1 MRARA
6 LLLAVLTV
14 GLALLTGPVAVAA
27 DSGSVTF
34 SATLDG
40 RSLDSIDANEPLK
53 LHPERGVLI
62 DITAHNAGTAAVDV
76 RSVRLDAHVVGLAFF
91 TYTTRVD
98 LTLPPGGD
106 GDRHFLLDLG
116 DLGGQ
121 ATGLLPA
128 ELTLLA
134 PDRSAIAVRR
144 LPVDVRGNARSVYAV
159 FAIGVGAVTLLL
171 LIGLLLRLASH
182 RLPDN
187 RWSRAWRFAIPGAG
201 IGLTLTFTL
210 SALRL
215 VVPSARASTLLF
227 LGAGLLGFVVGYLSP
242 SQDDDAGRD
251 DLDEDD
257 FVSDDL
263 DAREQARYGGGRL
276 DDLLQHDQPRETDA
290 PTQTQTQ
297 TQSQAPPPP
306 AWPSG

>member
-1 MRARA
+1 VRTRA
-6 LLLAVLTV
+6 LLLVALLGGFV
-14 GLALLTGPVAVAA
+14 LLTGVAATA
-27 DSGSVTF
+27 DSGTNVTF
-34 SATLDG
+34 TATLDG
-40 RSLDSIDANEPLK
+40 RGLDSIDANEPLK
-53 LHPERGVLI
+53 LHPDRGVLI
-62 DITAHNAGTAAVDV
+62 AVTAQNHSDKAVEV
-76 RSVRLDAHVVGLAFF
+76 RSIRLDAHVVGLAFF

-98 LTLPPGGD
+98 LSLAPGAT

-134 PDRSAIAVRR
+134 PDRSSIAARS
-144 LPVDVRGNARSVYAV
+144 LPVDVRGKVRSVYGI

-171 LIGLLLRLASH
+171 LIGLLIRLAAH

-187 RWSRAWRFAIPGAG
+187 RWSRAWRFAVPGAG

-215 VVPSARASTLLF
+215 AVPSARASTLLF
-227 LGAGLLGFVVGYLSP
+227 VGAGLVGFVAGYLSP

-251 DLDEDD
+251 DLDET
-257 FVSDDL
+257 DL
-263 DAREQARYGGGRL
+263 VRDHIDLREQRYGGGVESL
-276 DDLLQHDQPRETDA
+276 MQPPDVPA
-290 PTQTQTQ
+290 Q
-297 TQSQAPPPP
+297 PPPP
-306 AWPSG
+306 SQPTAHVPRRPTA

>member
-1 MRARA
+1 V
-6 LLLAVLTV
+6 LAGAFLFV
-14 GLALLTGPVAVAA
+14 ASPAAVA
-27 DSGSVTF
+27 DPGGSVTF
-34 SATLDG
+34 TATLDG

-53 LHPERGVLI
+53 LYPERGVLI
-62 DITAHNAGTAAVDV
+62 AVTAHNGGSAPVEV

-98 LTLPPGGD
+98 LALPPGGS

-128 ELTLLA
+128 EVSLLA
-134 PDRSAIAVRR
+134 PDRSAIAVQAI
-144 LPVDVRGNARSVYAV
+144 PVDVRGSARSVYGV

-171 LIGLLLRLASH
+171 LIGLLIRLAAH

-187 RWSRAWRFAIPGAG
+187 RWSRAWRFAVPGAG

-227 LGAGLLGFVVGYLSP
+227 VGAGLLGFVAGYLSP
-242 SQDDDAGRD
+242 SQDDDSGRD

-257 FVSDDL
+257 FVRDELDL
-263 DAREQARYGGGRL
+263 RDEAKYGGL
-276 DDLLQHDQPRETDA
+276 DSLMPPLAAPA
-290 PTQTQTQ
+290 PLPAPIPAPPTQ
-297 TQSQAPPPP
+297 
-306 AWPSG
+306 PSAMPTTDSPTMPSAGRPTA

>member
-1 MRARA
+1 VRTRVLLLTALVGG
-6 LLLAVLTV
+6 LLLAF
-14 GLALLTGPVAVAA
+14 APVADA
-27 DSGSVTF
+27 DTGSGVTF
-34 SATLDG
+34 TATLDG
-40 RSLDSIDANEPLK
+40 RALTAIDANDPLK
-53 LHPERGVLI
+53 LRPDRGVLI
-62 DITAHNAGTAAVDV
+62 AVTARNGGTNPVEI

-98 LTLPPGGD
+98 LALAPGES

-134 PDRSAIAVRR
+134 PDRSAIALHA
-144 LPVDVRGNARSVYAV
+144 LPVDVRGNARSVYGV

-171 LIGLLLRLASH
+171 LIGLVIRLAAH

-187 RWSRAWRFAIPGAG
+187 RWSRAWRFAVPGAG
-201 IGLTLTFTL
+201 IGLTLTFTM

-215 VVPSARASTLLF
+215 AVPSARSSTLLF
-227 LGAGLLGFVVGYLSP
+227 VGAGLVGFVAGYLSP
-242 SQDDDAGRD
+242 SQDDDADRD

-257 FVSDDL
+257 FVHDEIDVR
-263 DAREQARYGGGRL
+263 DQARYAGGL
-276 DDLLQHDQPRETDA
+276 ESLM
-290 PTQTQTQ
+290 PTQQEQ
-297 TQSQAPPPP
+297 PP
-306 AWPSG
+306 ASPTMPSAGRPTA

>member
-1 MRARA
+1 VRFRSLLLVA
-6 LLLAVLTV
+6 LLGGLAVL
-14 GLALLTGPVAVAA
+14 LGPPAVAA
-27 DSGSVTF
+27 DSGSVSFT
-34 SATLDG
+34 ATLDE

-53 LHPERGVLI
+53 LHPDRGVVI
-62 DITAHNAGTAAVDV
+62 AISAKNNGSTQVEV

-98 LTLPPGGD
+98 LTLPPGGS

-128 ELTLLA
+128 EVTLLA
-134 PDRSAIAVRR
+134 PDRSALAVRS
-144 LPVDVRGNARSVYAV
+144 LPVDVRGEARSVYGV

-171 LIGLLLRLASH
+171 LIGLLIRLAAH

-187 RWSRAWRFAIPGAG
+187 RWSRAWRFAVPGAG

-215 VVPSARASTLLF
+215 VVPSANASTLLF
-227 LGAGLLGFVVGYLSP
+227 VGAGLLGFVAGYLSP
-242 SQDDDAGRD
+242 SQDDDSGRD
-251 DLDEDD
+251 DLDEE
-257 FVSDDL
+257 DL
-263 DAREQARYGGGRL
+263 VHDELDLREQSRYSGGISSL
-276 DDLLQHDQPRETDA
+276 MQPGEVPAQEKVPAQPPGA
-290 PTQTQTQ
+290 PTQSSTGRPT
-297 TQSQAPPPP
+297 A
-306 AWPSG
+306 

>member
-1 MRARA
+1 MRFRSLLLVA
-6 LLLAVLTV
+6 LLV
-14 GLALLTGPVAVAA
+14 GLALGTGGVASAA
-27 DSGSVTF
+27 GPGNDVTF
-34 SATLDG
+34 TATLDG
-40 RSLDSIDANEPLK
+40 RSVEGIDANDPLK
-53 LHPERGVLI
+53 LHPATGVLI
-62 DITAHNAGTAAVDV
+62 DVTAHNAGSQAVEV

-98 LTLPPGGD
+98 LTLPAGGS
-106 GDRHFLLDLG
+106 GERHFLLDLG

-134 PDRSAIAVRR
+134 PDRSPLAVRR
-144 LPVDVRGNARSVYAV
+144 LPVDVRGNARSVYSV

-171 LIGLLLRLASH
+171 LIGLLVRLAAH
-182 RLPDN
+182 RLPEN

-215 VVPSARASTLLF
+215 VVPSDRASTLLF
-227 LGAGLLGFVVGYLSP
+227 VGAGLVGFVLGYLSP
-242 SQDDDAGRD
+242 SQDDDTGRD

-257 FVSDDL
+257 VMRDDV
-263 DAREQARYGGGRL
+263 DGPDQASYSGVRVADVRDGSPAQDTQPGLPLQGR
-276 DDLLQHDQPRETDA
+276 
-290 PTQTQTQ
+290 PT
-297 TQSQAPPPP
+297 A
-306 AWPSG
+306 

>member
-1 MRARA
+1 MRSRVL
-6 LLLAVLTV
+6 LLLALLGGLVLV
-14 GLALLTGPVAVAA
+14 TGPPAVAA
-27 DSGSVTF
+27 GSDAGVSFT
-34 SATLDG
+34 ATLDD
-40 RSLDSIDANEPLK
+40 RTLDSIDANEPLK
-53 LHPERGVLI
+53 LHPERGVVI
-62 DITAHNAGTAAVDV
+62 AVDVKNASSSQVEV

-98 LTLPPGGD
+98 LTLPPGGT
-106 GDRHFLLDLG
+106 GQRHFLLDLG

-134 PDRSAIAVRR
+134 PDRSSLAVHS
-144 LPVDVRGNARSVYAV
+144 LPVDVRGSARSVYGV

-171 LIGLLLRLASH
+171 LIGLLIRLAAH

-187 RWSRAWRFAIPGAG
+187 RWSRAWRFAVPGAG

-215 VVPSARASTLLF
+215 VVPSANASTLLF
-227 LGAGLLGFVVGYLSP
+227 FGAGLLGFVAGYLSP

-251 DLDEDD
+251 ELDEDD
-257 FVSDDL
+257 LVRDDL
-263 DAREQARYGGGRL
+263 DLTPSTGR
-276 DDLLQHDQPRETDA
+276 
-290 PTQTQTQ
+290 PT
-297 TQSQAPPPP
+297 A
-306 AWPSG
+306 

>member
-1 MRARA
+1 VRTRA
-6 LLLAVLTV
+6 LLLV
-14 GLALLTGPVAVAA
+14 ALLGGLVLLSGPPAVAA
-27 DSGSVTF
+27 DSDITF
-34 SATLDG
+34 TATLDG
-40 RSLDSIDANEPLK
+40 RSLDTIDANEPLK
-53 LHPERGVLI
+53 LHPDRGVLI
-62 DITAHNAGTAAVDV
+62 AITARNTGTKDVEV

-98 LTLPPGGD
+98 LALAPGAS

-128 ELTLLA
+128 EVTLLA
-134 PDRSAIAVRR
+134 ADRSALAVRA
-144 LPVDVRGNARSVYAV
+144 LPVDVRGNARSVYGV

-171 LIGLLLRLASH
+171 LIGLLIRLASH

-187 RWSRAWRFAIPGAG
+187 RWSRAWRFAVPGAG

-227 LGAGLLGFVVGYLSP
+227 VGAGLIGFVAGYLSP
-242 SQDDDAGRD
+242 SQDDDSDRD

-257 FVSDDL
+257 FVRDDL
-263 DAREQARYGGGRL
+263 DLRDEAKYGAGLAAVMHRE
-276 DDLLQHDQPRETDA
+276 DVP
-290 PTQTQTQ
+290 P
-297 TQSQAPPPP
+297 QSAAAPPTAPP
-306 AWPSG
+306 TIPAAGRPTA

>member
-1 MRARA
+1 MLGVTNVRTRA
-6 LLLAVLTV
+6 LLITLLLG
-14 GLALLTGPVAVAA
+14 GLMSLTGAAWA
-27 DSGSVTF
+27 DSAASVSFT
-34 SATLDG
+34 ATLDG
-40 RSLDSIDANEPLK
+40 RSLDQIDANDPLK
-53 LHPERGVLI
+53 LHPATGVLI
-62 DITAHNAGTAAVDV
+62 HVTAHNGGPQPVEV

-98 LTLPPGGD
+98 LTLPPGGS
-106 GDRHFLLDLG
+106 GERHFLLDLG

-128 ELTLLA
+128 EVTLLA

-144 LPVDVRGNARSVYAV
+144 LPVDVRGNARSVYSV

-171 LIGLLLRLASH
+171 LIGLLVRLAAH

-227 LGAGLLGFVVGYLSP
+227 IGAGLVGFVLGYLSP
-242 SQDDDAGRD
+242 SQDDDTGRD

-257 FVSDDL
+257 VMRDDV
-263 DAREQARYGGGRL
+263 DAPDQARYSGVRVTEVRADRPAQETQPGLPLQGR
-276 DDLLQHDQPRETDA
+276 
-290 PTQTQTQ
+290 PT
-297 TQSQAPPPP
+297 A
-306 AWPSG
+306 

>member
-1 MRARA
+1 MGAVRLRAV
-6 LLLAVLTV
+6 LLAVLLG
-14 GLALLTGPVAVAA
+14 GLVLGIGPAAHA
-27 DSGSVTF
+27 DSGVSFT
-34 SATLDG
+34 ATLDG

-53 LHPERGVLI
+53 LHPERGVVI
-62 DITAHNAGTAAVDV
+62 AVSAKNNGSSQVEV

-98 LTLPPGGD
+98 LQLPPGGT
-106 GDRHFLLDLG
+106 GERHFLLDLG

-128 ELTLLA
+128 QVTLLA
-134 PDRSAIAVRR
+134 PDRSALATRS
-144 LPVDVRGNARSVYAV
+144 LPVDVRGNARSVYGV

-171 LIGLLLRLASH
+171 LIGLLIRLAAH

-187 RWSRAWRFAIPGAG
+187 RWSRAWRFAVPGAG

-215 VVPSARASTLLF
+215 VVPSANASTLLF
-227 LGAGLLGFVVGYLSP
+227 LGAGLLGFVAGYLSP

-257 FVSDDL
+257 LVRDELDL
-263 DAREQARYGGGRL
+263 RGATTMPSTGR
-276 DDLLQHDQPRETDA
+276 
-290 PTQTQTQ
+290 PT
-297 TQSQAPPPP
+297 
-306 AWPSG
+306 G